1 MRKKLPFIILS
12 VIMFIQIC
20 VPVGLITY
28 QKIDSNL
35 AEAKGEKFRFHID
48 NLSYHPGPNNGIL
61 FFAVEERTPWK
72 WGCIYTDI
80 EVDEDGYV
88 ILNYSEKKPK
98 GDYYIKSSEHKDFY
112 FPIDEVKT
120 NSYEHL
126 YEMHFNKKY
135 SDIYV
140 STPGIYVS
148 TPGIEDFYYE
158 EAYLEAYVYK
168 GRVGAPKVYID
179 GMEADEFLSDLNESI
194 KANK

>member
-1 MRKKLPFIILS
+1 MRKKLPYIILAI
-12 VIMFIQIC
+12 IMFIQIC

-35 AEAKGEKFRFHID
+35 AEAKGEKFRFYID

-61 FFAVEERTPWK
+61 FFAVETRTPWK
-72 WGCIYTDI
+72 WDCIYADI
-80 EVDEDGYV
+80 EVDEEGYV

-126 YEMHFNKKY
+126 YEMYFNKDY
-135 SDIYV
+135 SDYDYY
-140 STPGIYVS
+140 TPFG
-148 TPGIEDFYYE
+148 YYK

-194 KANK
+194 KKANGY

>member
-1 MRKKLPFIILS
+1 MRKKLPFLILS
-12 VIMFIQIC
+12 IIIFIQIC

-28 QKIDSNL
+28 HKIDSNL
-35 AEAKGEKFRFHID
+35 AEAKGEKFRFYID
-48 NLSYHPGPNNGIL
+48 NLSYLPGPNNGIL
-61 FFAVEERTPWK
+61 WFSVEERTPWE

-98 GDYYIKSSEHKDFY
+98 DNYYIKSSEHKDFY
-112 FPIDEVKT
+112 FPITSVITETYD
-120 NSYEHL
+120 HL
-126 YEMHFNKKY
+126 YDMHFNKKY

-140 STPGIYVS
+140 STPGI
-148 TPGIEDFYYE
+148 ENFYYE

-179 GMEADEFLSDLNESI
+179 GMEADEFLSHLNESI
-194 KANK
+194 KHSKGY

>member
-1 MRKKLPFIILS
+1 MRKKLPFVILAI
-12 VIMFIQIC
+12 IMFAQIC

-35 AEAKGEKFRFHID
+35 AEAKGEKFRFYID

-61 FFAVEERTPWK
+61 FFAVEERTPWEL
-72 WGCIYTDI
+72 GCIYADI
-80 EVDEDGYV
+80 EVDEEGFA

-98 GDYYIKSSEHKDFY
+98 GNYYIKSSEHKDFY

-135 SDIYV
+135 SDFYV
-140 STPGIYVS
+140 SV
-148 TPGIEDFYYE
+148 PGIEKFYYE

-179 GMEADEFLSDLNESI
+179 GMEADEFLSLLNQNIQES
-194 KANK
+194 KAFFS